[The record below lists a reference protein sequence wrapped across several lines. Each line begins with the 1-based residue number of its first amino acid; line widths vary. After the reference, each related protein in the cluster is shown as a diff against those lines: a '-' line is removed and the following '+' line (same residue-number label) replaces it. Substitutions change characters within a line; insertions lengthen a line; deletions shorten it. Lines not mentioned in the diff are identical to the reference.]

1 MHTHIPHLTPGWAH
15 VQVWGILAASA
26 TGMKSLL
33 KQQRE
38 VRISIFNGKGIAAHM
53 EDSYVAGLGGVIA
66 AEVAGLVAKS
76 RKAKEPEAEKIA
88 AAQRRLQPRS

>member
-53 EDSYVAGLGGVIA
+53 EDSYVAGLGRMIAGSGSGSKIA

-76 RKAKEPEAEKIA
+76 REAKEPETEAE
-88 AAQRRLQPRS
+88 